1 MCKSSK
7 YSSWSAGVYLLLSL
21 CFFCGFVSLSDVETA
36 IIEKD
41 FKGAKVLAE
50 NFIKENPASSE
61 INQVKYYLGIS
72 ELGLSNYPEARRI
85 FQQVM
90 EFSATDSLYEKA
102 WLGIIDA
109 LGMEQNFEEDRKQ
122 AEQFLKK
129 RPDSEF
135 LSIIYLKLGRANLKL
150 AQWSKAQKYL
160 KKVINDFPNSYEAHT
175 ARQLLAEKRYFAI
188 QVGSFLSQERAIA
201 LVEELRNQGEYAYI
215 LETQDHQNRVF
226 YRVRVGQLRSL
237 REANRM
243 QERLSNR
250 GYPTHIYP

>member
-1 MCKSSK
+1 MYKSSK
-7 YSSWSAGVYLLLSL
+7 YPLRSGNAFLLACF
-21 CFFCGFVSLSDVETA
+21 CFFCGFSSLSDIETA

-41 FKGAKVLAE
+41 FKDAKVLAE
-50 NFIKENPASSE
+50 SFIEKDPASLE

-72 ELGLSNYPEARRI
+72 ELGLSHYPEARRV
-85 FQQVM
+85 FREVM
-90 EFSATDSLYEKA
+90 EFSVTDNLYEKA

-122 AEQFLKK
+122 AEQFLRK

-150 AQWSKAQKYL
+150 AQWSKAQRYL

-188 QVGSFLSQERAIA
+188 QVGAFLNQDRAIA

-215 LETQDHQNRVF
+215 LETQDHQSRVF

>member
-7 YSSWSAGVYLLLSL
+7 YSSWSVSVYLLLSL

-50 NFIKENPASSE
+50 NFIKENPTSSE

-72 ELGLSNYPEARRI
+72 ELGLSNYSEARRI

-150 AQWSKAQKYL
+150 AQWSKAQN
-160 KKVINDFPNSYEAHT
+160 I
-175 ARQLLAEKRYFAI
+175 
-188 QVGSFLSQERAIA
+188 
-201 LVEELRNQGEYAYI
+201 
-215 LETQDHQNRVF
+215 
-226 YRVRVGQLRSL
+226 
-237 REANRM
+237 
-243 QERLSNR
+243 
-250 GYPTHIYP
+250 

>member
-1 MCKSSK
+1 MHKSSK
-7 YSSWSAGVYLLLSL
+7 YSLRGISVFLLLFC
-21 CFFCGFVSLSDVETA
+21 CFLCGFASLSDIETA

-41 FKGAKVLAE
+41 FKTAKFLAQS
-50 NFIKENPASSE
+50 FIEKNPASPE
-61 INQVKYYLGIS
+61 TNQVKYYLGIS
-72 ELGLSNYPEARRI
+72 ELGLSHYLEARRS

-90 EFSATDSLYEKA
+90 EFSVTDNLYEKA

-122 AEQFLKK
+122 SEQFLKK

-150 AQWSKAQKYL
+150 AQWSRAQKYL
-160 KKVINDFPNSYEAHT
+160 KKVIAEFPHSYEAHT

-188 QVGSFLSQERAIA
+188 QVGSFLDQDRAIA
-201 LVEELRNQGEYAYI
+201 MVEELRNQGEYAYI
-215 LETQDHQNRVF
+215 LETQDHQDRIF